1 MRSCD
6 CLQGSGIVSTV
17 SYIHLDVYKRQ
28 LLDGAARAGQNLL
41 DAAAIQNLSYDTG
54 TGALSFRIQNQT
66 GHKLISGYPEGRR
79 MFVTIRVLDAAQ
91 NVLYEV
97 NPYDSTVSTLLS
109 LIHI

>member
-1 MRSCD
+1 MP
-6 CLQGSGIVSTV
+6 
-17 SYIHLDVYKRQ
+17 
-28 LLDGAARAGQNLL
+28 
-41 DAAAIQNLSYDTG
+41 G

-97 NPYDSTVSTLLS
+97 NPYDSTAGTLRGLPNSPNSPPLAPTRSIWTISSTK
-109 LIHI
+109 